1 MKILIVDD
9 QVSNR
14 MIAKYFVE
22 SEGHTSIEAVD
33 GRDAIEKFRFHSPDL
48 VLMDILMPI
57 MDGYESAS
65 AIKSLVGDV
74 YVPVIFL
81 TAKHDEASL
90 QKCLECG
97 GDDFL
102 IKPINGNLLKA
113 KIKAHART
121 QELTQQVKVKN
132 DELSDVYAKL
142 SREHEMGMH
151 VLSHTLEKNLKDCP
165 NIRQHM
171 SSMST
176 FNGDLFLLAEN
187 PQGGLYVFLGDF
199 TGHGLAA
206 AIGTIP
212 LSQLFFAMCEKGDA
226 LSDIVRAMNRSLKTF
241 LPEHMF
247 CAATFIHLFERGDSA
262 HIWAGGLPE
271 AYVIRSGQGIV
282 DSVRSQYV
290 PLGIL
295 DDESFIDEAKF
306 HRFEQGDKLILFS
319 DGILE
324 GYSPLTQGMF
334 GEQRLKAAL
343 NRHEAD
349 VFTALISNYQAFMG
363 DQDQGDDISL
373 IELTAKPYETR
384 FIRELVCHVENRLNF
399 LPWRLTLQLTAKIIQ
414 NNDGLNNFF
423 ALLPSAIR
431 VSYRFDI
438 LRTII
443 SELYAN
449 ALEHGLLKLDSSMKD
464 SREGFVNY
472 YQLREQR
479 LAALTDGF
487 IKLELST
494 YSDAGAIKIKII
506 IEDSCEGFDFT
517 ALPSPAEISAAG
529 VKAQPW
535 GRGIGLIRSFSE
547 SLSFS
552 KNGSRVEVIFLL
564 N

>member
-1 MKILIVDD
+1 MNILIVDD

-33 GRDAIEKFRFHSPDL
+33 GQDAIAKFRKHTPDL
-48 VLMDILMPI
+48 VLMDILMPV

-65 AIKSLVGDV
+65 AIKTLVGEV
-74 YVPVIFL
+74 YVPIIFL

-97 GDDFL
+97 GDDYL

-121 QELTQQVKVKN
+121 QELTQQVKTKN
-132 DELSDVYAKL
+132 DGLSNVYAKL
-142 SREHEMGMH
+142 TREHEMGKH
-151 VLSHTLEKNLKDCP
+151 VLSHTLKKNLKDCP
-165 NIRQHM
+165 NVRQYM

-212 LSQLFFAMCEKGDA
+212 LSQLFFSMCEKGDA
-226 LSDIVRAMNRSLKTF
+226 LSDIVRSMNQSLKTF

-271 AYVIRSGQGIV
+271 AYVIRAGQGIV
-282 DSVRSQYV
+282 NSIRSQYL

-295 DDESFIDEAKF
+295 DDDSFNSEARF
-306 HRFEQGDKLILFS
+306 YRFEHGDNLLLFS

-324 GYSPLTQGMF
+324 GCSPVTQEMF

-343 NRHEAD
+343 NRQEPD
-349 VFTALISNYQAFMG
+349 VFTTLIANYQAFTDG
-363 DQDQGDDISL
+363 QDQGDDISL
-373 IELTAKPYETR
+373 LELTAKPYETR
-384 FIRELVCHVENRLNF
+384 FIRELSCNEENSHNF
-399 LPWRLTLQLTAKIIQ
+399 LPWHLTLELTANIIR
-414 NNDGLNNFF
+414 NNDCLNNFL

-431 VSYRFDI
+431 VSYRFDV
-438 LRTII
+438 LRTIL

-449 ALEHGLLKLDSSMKD
+449 ALEHGLLKLDSSMKA
-464 SREGFVNY
+464 SSEGFVNY
-472 YQLREQR
+472 YSLRVQR
-479 LAALTDGF
+479 LAELTDGF
-487 IKLELST
+487 IKLELRA
-494 YSDAGAIKIKII
+494 YSDAESIKIKII
-506 IEDSCEGFDFT
+506 IEDSGEGFNFL
-517 ALPSPAEISAAG
+517 ALQSDDETKE

-535 GRGIGLIRSFSE
+535 GRGINLVRSFSE
-547 SLSFS
+547 SLRFS
-552 KNGSRVEVIFLL
+552 KNGSHVEVIFLL
-564 N
+564 S